1 MLWNT
6 LYLKMI
12 YSILPRYIIYFF
24 KLGQEL
30 VTSLNQT
37 WPESSPDLLE
47 SWKTVT
53 KKNEDISLLYIAY
66 QTAMMV
72 SSILTPGTIFML
84 VVGAITSAYPEI
96 PLFGSLILNL
106 IPVGIFLLLVFTAK
120 SNTQVRM
127 SLRLSYW
134 DISE

>member
-1 MLWNT
+1 MKYTVFKYDLFN
-6 LYLKMI
+6 
-12 YSILPRYIIYFF
+12 SVIIDFF
-24 KLGQEL
+24 KTRMRT

-134 DISE
+134 DNSE